1 MLGALT
7 GLQQK
12 RQEYTLVQ
20 FTKAT
25 ALFIRGMFL
34 PVPRR
39 EPRGARGRPR
49 VRGRQWRLHQGA
61 LRQARAKSAR
71 IDGDFRTGSPHPLV

>member
-7 GLQQK
+7 GLPQK

-25 ALFIRGMFL
+25 AYVHPGHVHYRF
-34 PVPRR
+34 
-39 EPRGARGRPR
+39 RGASLE
-49 VRGRQWRLHQGA
+49 VRDKNGHA
-61 LRQARAKSAR
+61 
-71 IDGDFRTGSPHPLV
+71 GS